1 MESAEILRDNQR
13 DSVLAWIAS
22 LFTALC
28 CILALVILA
37 ESVSEFMQLF
47 IALRVELP
55 LPTRLL
61 IQTFSWVLPFLFIG
75 MATLLIA
82 KEFLIRET
90 RMRLI
95 STGLMF
101 VVTVACVGLVYFILN
116 LPLFDLAEKLN
127 NQPK

>member
-1 MESAEILRDNQR
+1 MESAEVLRDNQR
-13 DSVLAWIAS
+13 DNILAWIAS

-82 KEFLIRET
+82 KEFLIHET

-101 VVTVACVGLVYFILN
+101 VVTVAWVGLVYFILN
-116 LPLFDLAEKLN
+116 WPLFDLAEKLN